1 MSAAIG
7 FTHPP
12 LHEQAKRG
20 SQLNGKALDLGGW
33 RQITTAQHS
42 DNASGATARA
52 LDEFF
57 HSTDAS
63 GEDNQN
69 KQMVRVDLGLDPK
82 TGEQLYALHPRR
94 EQKASLRRLLPVFR
108 RSAIASR
115 LREETRVKPVVK
127 HGKTIRKGR
136 TGKANPN
143 PNPITLTLTRTRTP
157 FRRLVE
163 VWSATVLTV
172 LRVLEARGTRR
183 CSARF
188 AS

>member
-7 FTHPP
+7 FTHHP
-12 LHEQAKRG
+12 LREQAKRG
-20 SQLNGKALDLGGW
+20 SQLNGEALDLGGW

-94 EQKASLRRLLPVFR
+94 EQKASLRRLLPAVAPMQ
-108 RSAIASR
+108 SSLK
-115 LREETRVKPVVK
+115 LR
-127 HGKTIRKGR
+127 
-136 TGKANPN
+136 
-143 PNPITLTLTRTRTP
+143 
-157 FRRLVE
+157 
-163 VWSATVLTV
+163 W
-172 LRVLEARGTRR
+172 
-183 CSARF
+183 
-188 AS
+188 